1 MVGKLLL
8 RGMLAGL
15 IAGVLMFA
23 FAHTFG
29 EPLVDQAIGFEEAA
43 AQAAGEAAEPELV
56 SRTTQAGIGL
66 FTGIMAYSI
75 AVGGL
80 FALVFAFVQGRVSSL
95 GARGTSMVIALAA
108 FVSVVIVP
116 NIKYPA
122 NPPAVG
128 SPDTIGVRTEL
139 FFLMIV
145 VAIAALIAAVSLGRR
160 LSQRFGA
167 WNGTVAAGLAYVV
180 FIGLVQY
187 LLPAINEV
195 PENYPA
201 MLLWNFRTTT
211 IGMHVILWA
220 AVGLVFGVFAER
232 QLGVPAGVRRSA
244 APVLH

>member
-1 MVGKLLL
+1 MVGRLLL

-15 IAGVLMFA
+15 IAGVLVFA

-56 SRTTQAGIGL
+56 SRATQAGIGL
-66 FTGIMAYSI
+66 FTGVMAYAI
-75 AVGGL
+75 AVGGI
-80 FALVFAFVQGRVSSL
+80 FALIFAFVQGRVSSL
-95 GARGTSMVIALAA
+95 SARATSAVIAAAA
-108 FVSVVIVP
+108 FVAIVIVP

-128 SPDTIGVRTEL
+128 NPDTIGVRTEL

-145 VAIAALIAAVSLGRR
+145 VSIAALIAAISLARR
-160 LSQRFGA
+160 LAPRFGA
-167 WNGTVAAGLAYVV
+167 WNGAIMAGFAYVL
-180 FIGLVQY
+180 FIGVVQY

-195 PENYPA
+195 PENYSA
-201 MLLWNFRTTT
+201 LVLWQFRTTS
-211 IGMHVILWA
+211 IGMHAILWT
-220 AVGLVFGVFAER
+220 VIGLAFGALAER
-232 QLGVPAGVRRSA
+232 KLAVASAVRRPA

>member
-15 IAGVLMFA
+15 IAGVLVFA

-56 SRTTQAGIGL
+56 SRATQAGIGL
-66 FTGIMAYSI
+66 FTGVMAYSLAI
-75 AVGGL
+75 GGL
-80 FALVFAFVQGRVSSL
+80 FALVFAFVQGRFSGLS
-95 GARGTSMVIALAA
+95 ARATSAVISIAA
-108 FVSVVIVP
+108 FVAVVLVP

-128 SPDTIGVRTEL
+128 NPDTIGVRTEL

-145 VAIAALIAAVSLGRR
+145 VSIAALVAAIVLARR
-160 LSQRFGA
+160 LAPRLGA
-167 WNGTVAAGLAYVV
+167 WNGAIAAGLAYVV

-187 LLPAINEV
+187 LLPPINEV
-195 PENYPA
+195 PENYSA
-201 MLLWNFRTTT
+201 MVLWRFRTTS

-220 AVGLVFGVFAER
+220 VLGLVFGALAER
-232 QLGVPAGVRRSA
+232 RLGAGASA
-244 APVLH
+244 RTHAPVFH